1 LKAANRSYT
10 RDADEFLQTQLT
22 RLRAKQMEVDKKT
35 DAPEVTADEHDDM
48 VNCEVVKSDVVATT
62 FASKDKPEPQHLYY
76 DVALI
81 KIDIKASY
89 YGINVFY
96 VMQLLFDKAK
106 QIYILWTRW
115 GRIGDFGQFQR
126 TPFPTLVAA

>member
-35 DAPEVTADEHDDM
+35 DAPEVAADEHDDL

-62 FASKDKPEPQHLYY
+62 FASKDKPEP
-76 DVALI
+76 
-81 KIDIKASY
+81 
-89 YGINVFY
+89 
-96 VMQLLFDKAK
+96 
-106 QIYILWTRW
+106 
-115 GRIGDFGQFQR
+115 
-126 TPFPTLVAA
+126 